1 VGQYF
6 IWGRFLRDAWL
17 KRRTYYA
24 VTNRRVTAIQEG
36 RTRKTTVNFL
46 EHVPSIER
54 EGNSNGTLWFGPKLP
69 IIGSRRIAKRSVS
82 RFDLGPITAF
92 ADIADVDDVYRLVM
106 DVQAKRN
113 TSSQAVLTN
122 TISN

>member
-1 VGQYF
+1 
-6 IWGRFLRDAWL
+6 
-17 KRRTYYA
+17 
-24 VTNRRVTAIQEG
+24 
-36 RTRKTTVNFL
+36 
-46 EHVPSIER
+46 
-54 EGNSNGTLWFGPKLP
+54 
-69 IIGSRRIAKRSVS
+69 VS